1 MMLARGKY
9 ADYPDIANTMD
20 ALRKWHAHLVER
32 KEERRGG
39 GGRKKKKI
47 NNEKIIMMIY
57 DDIMGCV

>member
-1 MMLARGKY
+1 MLARGKY

-39 GGRKKKKI
+39 GGGRKKKKKKI
-47 NNEKIIMMIY
+47 NKNIIMMI
-57 DDIMGCV
+57 